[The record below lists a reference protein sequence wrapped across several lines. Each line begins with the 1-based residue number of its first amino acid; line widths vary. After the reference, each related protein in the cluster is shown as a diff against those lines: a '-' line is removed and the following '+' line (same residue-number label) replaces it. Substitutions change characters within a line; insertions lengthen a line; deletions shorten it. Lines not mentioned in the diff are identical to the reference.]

1 MDRGKL
7 MNEYFLLY
15 NSEPM
20 VIRFTKQAYLEAG
33 FDIYYEDDSA
43 LLVKKTP
50 EEKNKNAEDIML
62 KTILSRFQRSSLD
75 RPVSVDL
82 SPIMNKHI
90 DRLTEENFKN
100 FKFHD
105 LFLDDLRS
113 LVTRAMLNSL
123 MN

>member
-1 MDRGKL
+1 

-15 NSEPM
+15 NSEAM

-33 FDIYYEDDSA
+33 FDIYFEDDSA
-43 LLVKKTP
+43 ILVKKTP